1 MLERETNCGNQ
12 VAKIAGEWGERK
24 IGGKKKKNCG
34 NQVAENVKKKKERKK
49 RELCQPSCRKLGE
62 KFNSNLGNEVA
73 ENEGKKR
80 RFRPKLE
87 RKKYCG
93 NWFMAMELQKGE
105 E

>member
-1 MLERETNCGNQ
+1 MATKLLKLQGSEEREN
-12 VAKIAGEWGERK
+12 
-24 IGGKKKKNCG
+24 KNCG
-34 NQVAENVKKKKERKK
+34 NQVAENVRKKKRKK

-93 NWFMAMELQKGE
+93 N
-105 E
+105 